1 MKFGTTDW
9 IPSLLLILFH
19 RPFFLPL
26 LLTLNDISH
35 LIFNFVNDLF
45 WRCFNSVFV
54 LCNCEHKHSFGPTGF
69 GSAEFWALSLKYFWS
84 HEITNRPWLLSS
96 PYRTV
101 GCTIDDW
108 TQFKSTEQTESHKTD
123 NVLEYLAHFPF
134 SAGRRV
140 LLCVWPAR
148 ILWR

>member
-1 MKFGTTDW
+1 MRFGTTDW

-19 RPFFLPL
+19 RPFFLLL
-26 LLTLNDISH
+26 LLTLKDVSH
-35 LIFNFVNDLF
+35 LIFNFANDLF

-84 HEITNRPWLLSS
+84 HEKRIDPGYCRRRIGLRDVPSTTEHSLKVPSRQKTTKPIMFSNILRIFHS
-96 PYRTV
+96 PQDEEF
-101 GCTIDDW
+101 C
-108 TQFKSTEQTESHKTD
+108 
-123 NVLEYLAHFPF
+123 
-134 SAGRRV
+134 
-140 LLCVWPAR
+140 CVFGPAR